1 MEINQEKGTPVSELE
16 KMNSSPIMNNKVKAL
31 EVGQTNSKELMA
43 MTGPFQTS
51 KEKTEPLT
59 AVKIKDARN

>member
-1 MEINQEKGTPVSELE
+1 
-16 KMNSSPIMNNKVKAL
+16 MNNKLKSL
-31 EVGQTNSKELMA
+31 EVVQTNNKELMA